1 MIRMLVSI
9 LLFLP
14 ILLSAQV
21 LKPMDAAGAVTFTIN
36 NFGSGVDGSFRGLKG
51 KIEFNPDK
59 VASSSI
65 MVTVDAATIETGINM
80 RNRHLRGDKYFDAE
94 KFPLISIAG
103 SDFKS
108 TGSPDTYN
116 MTAKLTIKGISK
128 SFLLTFTA
136 RQQKDGVLFEG
147 RFNINRRDFN
157 VGGGSISLS
166 EEVRV
171 RLKVL
176 AKQ

>member
-1 MIRMLVSI
+1 MIKCLVSF

-21 LKPMDAAGAVTFTIN
+21 LKPVDAAGAVSFTIN

-59 VASSSI
+59 LGSSSLL
-65 MVTVDAATIETGINM
+65 VTVDAATIETGINM

-108 TGSPDTYN
+108 TGSPDTYT

-147 RFNINRRDFN
+147 RFTINRRDFA
-157 VGGGSISLS
+157 VGGGSISLAD
-166 EEVRV
+166 EVRV